1 MTLNLFLNCPVFFCS
16 SGEMHSIDPSLVVR
30 DLSEGA
36 RHQVRRHG
44 HSRGP
49 ESQRRVHQDG
59 RLRVSGEGR
68 LEQQQLRQRR
78 PHRQHRKAIQR

>member
-1 MTLNLFLNCPVFFCS
+1 
-16 SGEMHSIDPSLVVR
+16 MHSIDPSLVVR

-59 RLRVSGEGR
+59 RLRVPGEGR